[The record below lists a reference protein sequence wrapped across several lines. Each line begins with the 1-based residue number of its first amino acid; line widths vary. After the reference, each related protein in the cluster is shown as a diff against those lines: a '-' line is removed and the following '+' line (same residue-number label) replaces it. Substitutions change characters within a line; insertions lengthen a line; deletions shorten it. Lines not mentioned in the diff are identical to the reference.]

1 VIDWNLIAEFEGGVV
16 LKGYVPDPLASKS
29 GVTVG
34 VGIDLGQWSEADL
47 RGLGIAPDL
56 LGHLR
61 PYFGL
66 RGASAV
72 AALRERPLT
81 VTHADAMALSQAV
94 KGRIAAD
101 VIRRYNAAVHRNGLT
116 FDALPSECQTV
127 IVSVAFQ
134 YGNLEAGTP
143 NFWKQVTD
151 QRWADAFANL
161 MDFGDRYPTRRRREA
176 AVLRSVLAHKGATP

>member
-1 VIDWNLIAEFEGGVV
+1 VVRVIDWNLIAEFEGGVV

-29 GVTVG
+29 GATVG
-34 VGIDLGQWSEADL
+34 VGVDLGQWSEADL
-47 RGLGIAPDL
+47 RGLGIADDL
-56 LGHLR
+56 LAHLR

-72 AALRERPLT
+72 AALR
-81 VTHADAMALSQAV
+81 
-94 KGRIAAD
+94 
-101 VIRRYNAAVHRNGLT
+101 VHRNGLT

-134 YGNLEAGTP
+134 YGDLARRAP
-143 NFWKQVTD
+143 NFWRQISE
-151 QRWADAFANL
+151 QRWADAVANL